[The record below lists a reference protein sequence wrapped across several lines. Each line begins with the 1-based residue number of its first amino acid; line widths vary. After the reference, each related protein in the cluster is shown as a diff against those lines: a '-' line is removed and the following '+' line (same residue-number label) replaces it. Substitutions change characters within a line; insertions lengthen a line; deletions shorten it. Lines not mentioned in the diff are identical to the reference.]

1 MSEEKRS
8 PGLGVGLM
16 LVCAVLWS
24 TAGLFIKSVPWN
36 SMVLAGWRGLA
47 ATLTLWLFMRKMH
60 YRVRI
65 DMRTVLIG
73 LCVSGTSILFLIANR
88 LTTAANA
95 IVLQFTAPV
104 FLIFIMAIFFHEKP
118 TRLDI
123 ATCVVVL
130 AGIVCFFVD
139 SLTSGGGLG
148 NLLALLSGVTYAGV
162 FMLNTFPGADSLS
175 SILIGQIVSGVIG
188 FPFLLQER
196 DFSGPVLG
204 AVFMLG
210 FFQLGLAYIFFSRGL
225 EAVPPVTA
233 SLTSGLEPV
242 LNPVWVAIFYK
253 ETISPIALVGAV
265 IVVGAIVCY
274 NLKKAI
280 SLQKQPPAA
289 SEPLPAASA
298 AADKTEK
305 EELS

>member
-95 IVLQFTAPV
+95 IVLQYTSPV
-104 FLIFIMAIFFHEKP
+104 FL
-118 TRLDI
+118 
-123 ATCVVVL
+123 VVL
-130 AGIVCFFVD
+130 SMLIFRRRYRAADYVTVIITVCGIALFFFD
-139 SLTSGGGLG
+139 QLTPGGMLG
-148 NLLALLSGVTYAGV
+148 NILALIDGVTMGGV
-162 FMLNTFPGADSLS
+162 YLFTSEAMSVQASVGQCFTAML
-175 SILIGQIVSGVIG
+175 
-188 FPFLLQER
+188 
-196 DFSGPVLG
+196 
-204 AVFMLG
+204 
-210 FFQLGLAYIFFSRGL
+210 
-225 EAVPPVTA
+225 
-233 SLTSGLEPV
+233 
-242 LNPVWVAIFYK
+242 
-253 ETISPIALVGAV
+253 
-265 IVVGAIVCY
+265 
-274 NLKKAI
+274 
-280 SLQKQPPAA
+280 
-289 SEPLPAASA
+289 
-298 AADKTEK
+298 
-305 EELS
+305 

>member
-95 IVLQFTAPV
+95 IVLQYTSPV
-104 FLIFIMAIFFHEKP
+104 FLVVLSMLIFRRRYRAADYVTVII
-118 TRLDI
+118 TVCDI
-123 ATCVVVL
+123 ALFFFDQLTPGGMLGNILALIDGVTMGGVYLFTGESDEERRLSGIFLGLAVTTAVGIPFTVAYPPEVTVTSVL
-130 AGIVCFFVD
+130 AVI
-139 SLTSGGGLG
+139 
-148 NLLALLSGVTYAGV
+148 AMGV
-162 FMLNTFPGADSLS
+162 L
-175 SILIGQIVSGVIG
+175 
-188 FPFLLQER
+188 
-196 DFSGPVLG
+196 
-204 AVFMLG
+204 
-210 FFQLGLAYIFFSRGL
+210 QLGLPYALYSI
-225 EAVPPVTA
+225 AVKHCPTLACTLIA
-233 SLTSGLEPV
+233 SLEIILS
-242 LNPVWVAIFYK
+242 PVWVWIFLGEMPGMFAILGSVVVVATITVWCCLGGAK
-253 ETISPIALVGAV
+253 ERPHQAPPKPGAE
-265 IVVGAIVCY
+265 AR
-274 NLKKAI
+274 
-280 SLQKQPPAA
+280 
-289 SEPLPAASA
+289 
-298 AADKTEK
+298 
-305 EELS
+305 